1 MLNKTNLQELAKQI
15 FSDSNPGDSR
25 EHIPPYM
32 MHTIKRNSGFFFG
45 IKRFHSHWLHED
57 NEYYISKP
65 SGEDGHVLIVGG
77 IGSGKSSC
85 IAIQTLESWYGTF
98 MTIVIKR

>member
-57 NEYYISKP
+57 NEYYISRAFCTRSFESP
-65 SGEDGHVLIVGG
+65 SRSKY
-77 IGSGKSSC
+77 IGS
-85 IAIQTLESWYGTF
+85 
-98 MTIVIKR
+98 